1 MVQYHVSFASDFRST
16 FQERHISCISAFQW
30 HGPRL
35 ATNTSRGLCVLL
47 LRCGEFFTRIILRA
61 FCHQN
66 RSRIQL
72 SDRRCFILVAY
83 LPHRISTMV
92 AAEKLA
98 VLVNLLS
105 LLTDFDIPGG
115 SFLFP
120 FECPRETRNCERDNY
135 HVICWSSLCNLA
147 QLDLP

>member
-72 SDRRCFILVAY
+72 SDRRCFICCY

-92 AAEKLA
+92 AAETLA

-115 SFLFP
+115 ASCFRLNSLAKLVTVNATI
-120 FECPRETRNCERDNY
+120 PRDL
-135 HVICWSSLCNLA
+135 IWSSLCNLA